1 MNILIMAAGA
11 VGGYFG
17 SVLSKTNEVT
27 FIARGNH
34 LREIQEHGLSV
45 KSATSGNFICKSKA
59 YESPPFGYKA
69 DLIIFCVKE
78 YQNQIACQVISN
90 SVSDDTTILTL
101 QNGLGS
107 GDVLG
112 REFGKEKILLGAAYV
127 EASKGDPG
135 IIVEHG
141 GVCKITFGGQNKDQT
156 ERVQKVEQ
164 IFKSSPIDFTV
175 SVNINSD
182 LWQKLVFISALS
194 GMTCITRSSFKEVM
208 AHPSTR
214 DITKDLVNETASVAS
229 RLIPNFSTDTVAN
242 VIEYLETHKDDLVS
256 SMHQDLLAGN
266 PMEIDAIN
274 GAVSREGRNIG
285 IPTPLN
291 DMIASCLSI
300 QDLRARS

>member
-27 FIARGNH
+27 FIARGEH
-34 LREIQEHGLSV
+34 LGKIQKNGLSV
-45 KSATSGNFICKSKA
+45 KSVTSGNFVSEAKA
-59 YESPPFGYKA
+59 YESPPPGYKA

-78 YQNQIACQVISN
+78 YQNQKACEVISN
-90 SVSDDTTILTL
+90 SVTDDTTILTL

-107 GDVLG
+107 GDILG
-112 REFGKEKILLGAAYV
+112 KEFGREKILLGAAYI
-127 EASKGDPG
+127 EASKGAPG
-135 IIVEHG
+135 LMVEHG
-141 GVCKITFGGQNKDQT
+141 GVCRITFGGQTEEQT
-156 ERVQKVEQ
+156 EKVQRLEQ
-164 IFKSSPIDFTV
+164 IFKVSSIDFTI
-175 SVNINSD
+175 SKNINHD
-182 LWQKLVFISALS
+182 IWQKLVFISALS

-214 DITKDLVNETASVAS
+214 DITKALVNETASVAS
-229 RLIPNFSTDTVAN
+229 RLIPNFSTDTVGN
-242 VIEYLETHKDDLVS
+242 VIEYLETHKANLVS

-274 GAVSREGRNIG
+274 GAVSREGKNLG

-291 DMIASCLSI
+291 DMIASCLSL